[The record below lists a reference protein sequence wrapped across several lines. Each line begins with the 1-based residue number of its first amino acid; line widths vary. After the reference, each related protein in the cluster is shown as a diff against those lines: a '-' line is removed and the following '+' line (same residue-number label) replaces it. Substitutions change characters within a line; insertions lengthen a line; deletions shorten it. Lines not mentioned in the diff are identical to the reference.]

1 LPLTL
6 VVEDDPAIAEVVGY
20 QLKKAGHEVTVVHDG
35 AEALRQAQSGAFGL
49 IVLDIM
55 LPGMSGIDV
64 LRVLRRESDVPVI
77 VLSARDGDADQVA
90 ALELGAD
97 DYVTKP
103 FSMRQLLARVQA
115 VTRRS
120 APAAPPL
127 PEDLE
132 GYALVIDETRHEV
145 RRRGEAVAL
154 PPKVFEVLCFLARH
168 ANRACSRQ
176 EVLDAVW
183 GDMYEGQARTLDVHV
198 HWLRQ
203 RIEDDPANPR
213 FIRTVRQYGYRF
225 TPSPEGTEDRAVF
238 VTTPTPVRQPIAS
251 RDVITRGARHSVLV

>member
-1 LPLTL
+1 MPRTL
-6 VVEDDPAIAEVVGY
+6 VVEDDPAIAEVVAY
-20 QLKKAGHEVTVVHDG
+20 QLQKTGHEVVVVPDG
-35 AEALRQAQSGAFGL
+35 AEALREARDGAYGL

-77 VLSARDGDADQVA
+77 VLSARDADADQVM

-103 FSMRQLLARVQA
+103 FSVRQLLARVNA

-120 APAAPPL
+120 APPAAPVV
-127 PEDLE
+127 DLD
-132 GYALVIDETRHEV
+132 GYALVVDETRHEV
-145 RRRGEAVAL
+145 RRHGEVVAM
-154 PPKVFEVLCFLARH
+154 PPKVFEVLCFLARN
-168 ANRACSRQ
+168 ANRACARH

-183 GDMYEGQARTLDVHV
+183 GDEFDGQTRTLDVHV

-213 FIRTVRQYGYRF
+213 FVQTVRHFGYRF
-225 TPSPEGTEDRAVF
+225 VTAPDDGTSRAAF
-238 VTTPTPVRQPIAS
+238 VSAAVPAVRPVIA
-251 RDVITRGARHSVLV
+251 RDLVTRGGRTSA

>member
-1 LPLTL
+1 MPSTL

-20 QLKKAGHEVTVVHDG
+20 QLRKSGHEVTVVHDG
-35 AEALRQAQSGAFGL
+35 TDALREVRSGQYGL

-64 LRVLRRESDVPVI
+64 LRVLRRESEVPVI
-77 VLSARDGDADQVA
+77 VLSARDADADQVM

-103 FSMRQLLARVQA
+103 FSVRQLLARVQA

-120 APAAPPL
+120 APAAVPP
-127 PEDLE
+127 PADVAS
-132 GYALVIDETRHEV
+132 YALVIDEARHEV
-145 RRRGEAVAL
+145 RRHGEVIPM

-183 GDMYEGQARTLDVHV
+183 GDAYEGQARTLDVHV

-203 RIEDDPANPR
+203 RVEDDPANPR
-213 FIRTVRQYGYRF
+213 FVRTVRQYGYRF
-225 TPSPEGTEDRAVF
+225 TPTPEECEERAVF
-238 VTTPTPVRQPIAS
+238 ITTPVVTRQPLVS
-251 RDVITRGARHSVLV
+251 RDVITRGPRPSVPV